1 MGFVRVFILVI
12 VLLGTAFPGLAQGRT
27 ISVVVNGQPVRL
39 EAPPFLLSG
48 QVMIPAGAAFE
59 AFGAAA
65 TWFAEKQA
73 IVISNRTG
81 LTLTLRP
88 NEPVVLVNGEQR
100 AIPIAPVLR
109 GDRPFVPAQVVFS
122 LLGAWVKFE
131 EREGVLHV
139 ASQVLGVSPEQIP
152 EGLRLIVDATGPVQ
166 VQTQRLSNPERLVL
180 DLVNAANRVQEREI
194 NVQGGGVLRIRIS
207 QFQVKPYITRMVLD
221 LAQPVTFQVTNA
233 IDTFRIVVEV
243 NPLGP
248 ATPPSSLSPAPDFS
262 AALKVNEVRY
272 EEGKG
277 SRVVISAN
285 RAMPYTISEFVF
297 PHRIAVDIQGA
308 IFPPVRQVI
317 SVKNQVV
324 TYVRAA
330 QFMTNPEI
338 TRIVV
343 TLRRKVPYVVRSE
356 AGGTRLIVELE
367 QATTRSHVV
376 ALDPGHGGKDP
387 GAIGPTGLKEAEVV
401 LDIALR
407 TRDLLTRDGVKV
419 VMTRD
424 RDVFVEVVDR
434 PRIAREQG
442 ATIYISIHANA
453 SVTAS
458 VSGSE
463 TYYNTP
469 QSLALAQ
476 MIQEEL
482 TRALGLPSRGI
493 KTANFYVIRDNTI
506 PSVLVEV
513 AFISSPAEEKLLRSP
528 EVRQKIAI
536 AIYKG
541 ILRFLEVYPV
551 PAGH

>member
-1 MGFVRVFILVI
+1 MRFVKVFILVI
-12 VLLGTAFPGLAQGRT
+12 VLLGTAFPGLAQGRA
-27 ISVVVNGQPVRL
+27 ISVIVNGQPVRL
-39 EAPPFLLSG
+39 EASPFLLNG
-48 QVMIPAGAAFE
+48 QVMVPAGAVFE

-65 TWFAEKQA
+65 TWFSEKQMV
-73 IVISNRTG
+73 VISNRTG
-81 LTLTLRP
+81 LVLTLRP
-88 NEPVVLVNGEQR
+88 NDPAVLVNGEQR
-100 AIPIAPVLR
+100 AIPVPPVLR
-109 GDRPFVPAQVVFS
+109 GDLPFVPSQAVFS

-131 EREGVLHV
+131 EGEGALYI
-139 ASQVLGVSPEQIP
+139 ASQVLGVSSERIP
-152 EGLRLIVDATGPVQ
+152 EGVRLVVDATGPVR
-166 VQTQRLSNPERLVL
+166 VQTQRLSNPERLAI
-180 DLVNAANRVQEREI
+180 DLINAASRVSEREI
-194 NVQGGGVLRIRIS
+194 PVQEGGVLRIRIG
-207 QFQVKPYITRMVLD
+207 QFQVKPYITRLVLD
-221 LAQPVTFQVTNA
+221 LAQPVTFQVINA
-233 IDTFRIVVEV
+233 IDSFRIVVEV
-243 NPLGP
+243 RPLGP
-248 ATPPSSLSPAPDFS
+248 AVSSASPPPAPDFS
-262 AALKVNEVRY
+262 SAPKVTEVRY

-285 RAMPYTISEFVF
+285 KAIQYTISEFVF
-297 PHRIAVDIQGA
+297 PYRLALDIQGA

-317 SVKNQVV
+317 PVKNQVV
-324 TYVRAA
+324 TYVRAS

-338 TRIVV
+338 TRVVV
-343 TLRRKVPYVVRSE
+343 TLRRKVPYVVRTE
-356 AGGTRLIVELE
+356 AGGTRLILELE
-367 QATTRSHVV
+367 QAGNRGHVV

-387 GAIGPTGLKEAEVV
+387 GAIGPTGLKEADVV

-407 TRDLLTRDGVKV
+407 TRDLLNRDGIRV

-424 RDVFVEVVDR
+424 RDIFVEVVDR

-463 TYYNTP
+463 TYYNSP

-482 TRALGLPSRGI
+482 ARALGLPSRGV

-513 AFISSPAEEKLLRSP
+513 AFISSPTEEKLLRAP
-528 EVRQKIAI
+528 EVRQKIAT